1 MRADGAHALFWVVGM
16 IVGSAIV
23 AMTAK
28 SYADGRG
35 RSMRPLIAVMAA
47 LFGLAIGW
55 ALNAW
60 FDYIQFTKNGGGGS
74 M

>member
-1 MRADGAHALFWVVGM
+1 M
-16 IVGSAIV
+16 IVGFSIV

-28 SYADGRG
+28 SYADGHNRP
-35 RSMRPLIAVMAA
+35 MRPVVAVLGA
-47 LFGLAIGW
+47 LLGLAIGW

-60 FDYIQFTKNGGGGS
+60 YDYVRFTQNGGGGS